1 MQMGRGKAPRCVFR
15 LFREVIAL
23 PEGKSADLVTPRKA
37 RGPTT
42 KRLNRLLT
50 QPKIQ
55 DACQGITG
63 KDGRWLVDVV
73 CMELVNHLVLHA
85 RKRQR

>member
-37 RGPTT
+37 RGLTRMATDVWDHSEPVIQT
-42 KRLNRLLT
+42 RLVANRV
-50 QPKIQ
+50 
-55 DACQGITG
+55 G
-63 KDGRWLVDVV
+63 
-73 CMELVNHLVLHA
+73 
-85 RKRQR
+85 